1 MTFTEKLNAVWRKS
15 NSLVCVGLDPEPLKF
30 PLRFQSR
37 PDGIYAFNKAIID
50 ATHDIV
56 CAFKPQFAHFA
67 AANALDQ
74 LSATIDYIR
83 DRYPSVPIILDAKR
97 GDVGSTAAFY
107 AKEAFDH
114 YKADAVT
121 VNPYLGGDS
130 IAPFTSYADR
140 GTILLCRTSNAG
152 GADFQEQ
159 FIDGEPLYIHVAKK
173 AANHWNAN
181 NNVSLVVGATVPK
194 VIADVRRV
202 VGDMPLLVPGV
213 GAQGGDMKATV
224 DVGRDSKGAG
234 LIISA
239 SRSVLYAS
247 SNDDFAHAAR
257 GVVEQML
264 LDGAVMKQ
272 P

>member
-1 MTFTEKLNAVWRKS
+1 MSFNTKLTAAWQRTA
-15 NSLVCVGLDPEPLKF
+15 SLVCVGLDPEPSKF
-30 PLRFQSR
+30 PARFRDR
-37 PDGIYAFNKAIID
+37 PDGIFAFNKAIVD

-83 DRYPSVPIILDAKR
+83 DRYPLVPIILDAKR

-114 YKADAVT
+114 YNADAVT

-130 IAPFTSYADR
+130 IAPFTQYADH

-152 GADFQEQ
+152 GADFQEKL
-159 FIDGEPLYIHVAKK
+159 IDGEPLYMKVARL
-173 AANHWNAN
+173 AATKWNAN
-181 NNVSLVVGATVPK
+181 NNVSLVVGATAPK
-194 VIADVRRV
+194 VIADVRAV

-213 GAQGGDMKATV
+213 GAQGGDVADAV
-224 DVGRDSKGAG
+224 AAGRDSRGAG
-234 LIISA
+234 LMISA

-247 SNDDFAHAAR
+247 NGEDFAHAAR
-257 GVVEQML
+257 GAVEQMIA
-264 LDGAVMKQ
+264 DGASVA
-272 P
+272 